1 MSETR
6 ISSLLEKVT
15 ALVLICFFCLPV
27 QAKYSGGTGE
37 PNNPYQIADAND
49 MNEIGIHPEDMSA
62 HFILVNDINL
72 IEYSGTEFNIKG
84 TFSGT
89 FDGNGF
95 VISNFTPTS
104 EHPGGGDIGLFD
116 HLTGEIRNV
125 GLLNVNISLNP
136 MTSKVA
142 GGLVANSHGTIL
154 NCYSVGNVSANRYVG
169 GLVGCNYGTI
179 SDCYAKGSV
188 FAYSAQA
195 GGLVG
200 INSEGGRI
208 IKCFAHCSVSAP
220 DRIGGLVGYNY
231 YGTISDC
238 YATGSVSGNNC
249 VGGLVGY
256 HSWDTISNCL
266 AAGVVDGNDD
276 TGGLIGIGQ
285 YGSCTN
291 CFWNSDI
298 NPDMNG
304 IGNTTD
310 PNVIGKSTAQMQTES
325 TFTGAGWDFVEIWNI
340 GENQTYPYLR
350 VYPAGDIN
358 KDRIVNFLDI
368 AITANQWMQEQ

>member
-1 MSETR
+1 MKMRTVVLAL
-6 ISSLLEKVT
+6 IIAGIVYSS
-15 ALVLICFFCLPV
+15 ARG
-27 QAKYSGGTGE
+27 KYSGGTGE
-37 PNNPYQIADAND
+37 PNDPYLISDAND
-49 MNEIGIHPEDMSA
+49 MNEIRTHTEDMSA

-72 IEYSGTEFNIKG
+72 IEYAGTEFNITG
-84 TFSGT
+84 IFSGT

-104 EHPGGGDIGLFD
+104 NRPGGGDIGLFD

-154 NCYSVGNVSANRYVG
+154 NCYSLGNVSANRYVG
-169 GLVGCNYGTI
+169 GLVGWNYGTI
-179 SDCYAKGSV
+179 SDCYTKGSV
-188 FAYSAQA
+188 SAYSHQA
-195 GGLVG
+195 GGLAG
-200 INSEGGRI
+200 INNNGGQI
-208 IKCFAHCSVSAP
+208 IRCFAQCTVSAP
-220 DRIGGLVGYNY
+220 DRIGGLVGSN

-238 YATGSVSGNNC
+238 YATASVSGNNY
-249 VGGLVGY
+249 VGGLVGD
-256 HSWDTISNCL
+256 HSWETISNCF

-276 TGGLIGIGQ
+276 TGGLIGYGQ
-285 YGSCTN
+285 DGSFAK

-310 PNVIGKSTAQMQTES
+310 PNVIGKSTEEMQTES

-350 VYPAGDIN
+350 VYLTGDIN
-358 KDRIVNFLDI
+358 KDGIVNFLDI